1 MRLARNRKF
10 FGLIFSKEGVS
21 PDPGK
26 VEAIIKADRPVSMKE
41 LSSFLGM
48 ASYSACFISDF
59 ATVAAHFLGVNSERY
74 KMGMEGCSR
83 RCFSEIKTE
92 FF

>member
-1 MRLARNRKF
+1 MSLTRNRKF

-26 VEAIIKADRPVSMKE
+26 GEAIIKADRPVSVKE

-48 ASYSACFISDF
+48 AGLLVLFQI
-59 ATVAAHFLGVNSERY
+59 L
-74 KMGMEGCSR
+74 R
-83 RCFSEIKTE
+83 R
-92 FF
+92 